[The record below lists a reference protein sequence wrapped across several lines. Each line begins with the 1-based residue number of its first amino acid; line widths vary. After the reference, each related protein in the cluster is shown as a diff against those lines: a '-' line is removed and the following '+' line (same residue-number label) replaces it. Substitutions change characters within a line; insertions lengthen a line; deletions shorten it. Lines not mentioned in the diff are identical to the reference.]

1 MAQAVIVSA
10 VRTPIATS
18 FKGTLRDTSAEELAT
33 AVVRAAVDRSGL
45 APEDVDDVILAEELA
60 GGGDIARYAAFAA
73 GLTAAP
79 GQAVNRHCAASLAAV
94 GNAAATIRAGMDRA
108 VVAGGTHSSSM
119 NPKLSWRVPG
129 SDEPRAGFNPTF
141 PYYEGATDDVT
152 LAVGWNTALEVGI
165 TRAEMDAWA
174 KRSHDRAIAAIDA
187 GVFDDEI
194 VPIDV
199 VAAGEK
205 IRFAVDEHPRRGST
219 LEKLATLKPLHPE
232 IEGFGI
238 TAGNASGVNDAAAA
252 LMLVT
257 DDLARER
264 GLTPLARVRAW
275 AALGVAP
282 HRTGMGGVEV
292 IPRVLERAG
301 IGVADV
307 DAWEINEA
315 FAPVPIAAC
324 RLLGIPDDLVN
335 QYGSGCSLGHPVA
348 ASGARMLTT
357 LTHHLRRRGG
367 GIAVAAMCAA
377 GGQGGAVVIEAL

>member
-18 FKGTLRDTSAEELAT
+18 FKGTLRDTPAEELAT

-129 SDEPRAGFNPTF
+129 SDEPRLGFGPTF

-165 TRAEMDAWA
+165 TRAELDAWA

-252 LMLVT
+252 LMLVS
-257 DDLARER
+257 DDFARER

-275 AALGVAP
+275 VALGVAP
-282 HRTGMGGVEV
+282 HRTGMAGVEV

-315 FAPVPIAAC
+315 FASVPIAAC
-324 RLLGIPDDLVN
+324 RVLGISEELVN
-335 QYGSGCSLGHPVA
+335 QFGSGCSLGHPVA

-377 GGQGGAVVIEAL
+377 GGQGGAVVIEAP